1 MKTDDY
7 VERERKRMIA
17 RLDNLE
23 NAQIGKDNV
32 LLTWVM
38 LYGREPVSD
47 LIVGREN
54 VDRINKLREAGYLT
68 TEWKPSR
75 TTVFD
80 MQYVLTT
87 KARQRL
93 NYLSKQQNRSSKK

>member
-1 MKTDDY
+1 
-7 VERERKRMIA
+7 MIA

-23 NAQIGKDNV
+23 NAQIGSDNV

-54 VDRINKLREAGYLT
+54 VDRINKLRKAGYLKS
-68 TEWKPSR
+68 EIHIGNNENW
-75 TTVFD
+75 FD
-80 MQYVLTT
+80 WEYTLTT
-87 KARQRL
+87 KAIQRL
-93 NYLSKQQNRSSKK
+93 NYLSKQHNRSSKK